1 MYGFPGRVSLRAGKA
16 LNECI
21 KALGIKIVNY
31 LNGKERGG
39 SVRGGEGKRGG
50 DLKVKLAPQLG
61 PFIIISCTQ
70 SPKSLPVLSRG
81 TGKYL
86 R

>member
-1 MYGFPGRVSLRAGKA
+1 M
-16 LNECI
+16 
-21 KALGIKIVNY
+21 
-31 LNGKERGG
+31 
-39 SVRGGEGKRGG
+39 RGGEGRRGG